1 MGGFS
6 RASCFLCLGIPPPP
20 RAEPRRAAV
29 ARTFALDELAA
40 FALDE
45 LAAATRNFRDD
56 SSVVGREAN
65 LYKAYLKSINK
76 IVNIKLQHAVR
87 TSGPS
92 EQLNRE
98 FLAHV
103 LTLSALRHPNV
114 VNLIGFCA
122 DGKYKILVHE
132 HVPLGSLEDHLH
144 PRDRSPAGKA
154 PLDWN
159 TRMNIAARVA
169 KGLEYLHHKGVVY
182 RKSMGSSD
190 ILLGDGYHPKLSQ
203 YGLADLGRLLAEDN
217 KDWSTE
223 FWGSTTIAPETFVTG
238 KVTMESNVYSF
249 GGLLLEMITGRR
261 PIDPAQPAAEDR
273 NLIAWATRL
282 MKDRSQF
289 RRMADPALQGRYPSM
304 DLEEALTVASMCVH
318 QQPAMRSPIGTV
330 VTALSRLAYD
340 VDPPESSHPA
350 APS

>member
-6 RASCFLCLGIPPPP
+6 RASCFLCLGPRKKEVPPPP
-20 RAEPRRAAV
+20 RAEPRRAA
-29 ARTFALDELAA
+29 AAGTFAWDELAA

-45 LAAATRNFRDD
+45 LAAATRNFGDD
-56 SSVVGREAN
+56 SRVFGPEAG
-65 LYKAYLKSINK
+65 LYKGYLKSINQ
-76 IVNIKLQHAVR
+76 IVSRSINLQHAA
-87 TSGPS
+87 
-92 EQLNRE
+92 EQLNSE

-122 DGKYKILVHE
+122 DGQYRILVHE

-144 PRDRSPAGKA
+144 PRDRSSAGKA

-182 RKSMGSSD
+182 RKSMGSLD
-190 ILLGDGYHPKLSQ
+190 ILLGDGYHPKMSQ
-203 YGLADLGRLLAEDN
+203 HGLADLGRLLAEDN
-217 KDWSTE
+217 KGWCTD
-223 FWGSTTIAPETFVTG
+223 FWGSTTIAPETYVTG
-238 KVTMESNVYSF
+238 KVTKESNVYSF

-261 PIDPAQPAAEDR
+261 PIEPADEDR

-282 MKDRSQF
+282 MKDRSRL
-289 RRMADPALQGRYPSM
+289 RRMADPALQGRYLSM